1 MYRSII
7 NCSSNWFSLTHKPI
21 SSIGCT
27 IQTLINAFTT
37 ESQRPEINT
46 DVFNDLYKK
55 TMTNEWRYYFTKEL
69 QKIKDNSAEGKKE
82 SSTRLLSQIALN
94 WKALSADQKL
104 ELSNEVK
111 SFRKKSEQELNE
123 FFKNYTEEEKNEFIT
138 KWKNNVMEEKLN
150 KIDNK
155 SKITLKDEEQKE
167 RLMKKLKKDKQ
178 SQLKLEWLKYN
189 KPQNPIR
196 NYWLEYLDSLDRG
209 DASYKDFL
217 RGASAK
223 WKQLPVQEQDRF
235 KELNSERREQYK
247 ADLAQWEALM
257 IEQGLT
263 HLVSPSV
270 LKKNGIIYTEDD
282 FKITF

>member
-123 FFKNYTEEEKNEFIT
+123 FFKNYTEEEKNEFKT

-196 NYWLEYLDSLDRG
+196 TYWLEYLDSLDRG